1 MKEKMKFYD
10 KEIDEQYKIM
20 KLWLIEIIIAILIFM
35 VIFLLAERGNMN
47 YTGVNET
54 CNNCAKQFLCE
65 KLNFTKTGC
74 SEWESFVSEE
84 IKKIDERR

>member
-65 KLNFTKTGC
+65 KLNCTKTGC